1 MNNSTSLCPTKPI
14 FMQSERVS
22 RQVYTFN
29 IEKYKDAGTRLS
41 AVSIQGIVNRKTPEL
56 FILNEDIEWCLEYYT
71 KKDYIDTVTEIPTL
85 DELFKRYAKYMKG
98 AVVIDPDKDF
108 TVNTATNIAGS
119 ESRVIISPDMVET
132 VKSYGITDIKDIRDL
147 GFKNAAE
154 AYKWEKE
161 HYFKDKCKDAL
172 CCLYYSRFTDPARD
186 YVIEF
191 NIHSFWVAGKQDD
204 DYDPEMVELVTETLK
219 ETPANIPVYGFWQ
232 NGERGLHEF
241 PGVRLGGYYGKFTA
255 VNVHVGNYSFHSG
268 IPADVNNL
276 KQSKIR
282 NKTEKVQYDPNKKY
296 VALIMIES
304 GDAPVYFQGL
314 FQRYQWWDPIRGSFP
329 ISYGITPSLRYLA
342 PGILQNLYET
352 MTEEDFFFGSI
363 SGIGYCYPLE
373 GFASKCDNPEAVL
386 NEYYERTAAEF
397 SKMDIDMFGLYSHTW
412 TPWKKEDDEY
422 INKYLTKYPQFKSII
437 ADMGR
442 NDNMA
447 KPHVML
453 DNDTSVHHTVTRWS
467 WDQHGAPFT
476 TEHDIEARDFLVN
489 EILEN
494 SKDQQ
499 FIQAMFYS
507 WFYGPRRL
515 KMAVDIL
522 KEKGYEF
529 VSLIEMDELWRN
541 HGQN

>member
-1 MNNSTSLCPTKPI
+1 MTDIRNTEQLKPI
-14 FMQSERVS
+14 FRQSETIS
-22 RQVYTFN
+22 KHIYTFN
-29 IEKYKDAGTRLS
+29 LAKYQSAGERL
-41 AVSIQGIVNRKTPEL
+41 AIVSIQGLVNRKSPEL
-56 FILNEDIEWCLEYYT
+56 FLLNENIEWCLEYYLE
-71 KKDYIDTVTEIPTL
+71 KNYIESITEIPNL
-85 DELFKRYAKYMKG
+85 EKLFERYSAVLKG
-98 AVVIDPDKDF
+98 AVVLDPEKDF

-119 ESRVIISPDMVET
+119 ECRVIISPDMIDL
-132 VKSYGITDIKDIRDL
+132 VKKYGITDVKDIRDYN
-147 GFKNAAE
+147 FKNAVE

-161 HYFKDKCKDAL
+161 TYLKSQSKDAL

-191 NIHSFWVAGKQDD
+191 NVHSFWVPGKQDD
-204 DYDPEMVELVTETLK
+204 DYDPEMEEIVTETLK
-219 ETPANIPVYGFWQ
+219 ETPVNIPVYGFWQ
-232 NGERGLHEF
+232 NGERGMHEF

-255 VNVHVGNYSFHSG
+255 VNDHVGNYSFHSG
-268 IPADVNNL
+268 VPCDVNNL

-282 NKTEKVQYDPNKKY
+282 NKKEKVKYNPEKKY

-314 FQRYQWWDPIRGSFP
+314 IQRYQWWDKLRGTFP

-342 PGILQNLYET
+342 PAILQNLYET
-352 MTEEDFFFGSI
+352 MTEEDFFFCSI

-373 GFASKCDNPEAVL
+373 GYASKCENPDLVL
-386 NEYYERTAAEF
+386 SEYYERTAAEL
-397 SKMDIDMFGLYSHTW
+397 SKMDIEMLGLYSHTW

-422 INKYLTKYPQFKSII
+422 LNKYVTKYPQFKTII

-442 NDNMA
+442 NDNMDV
-447 KPHVML
+447 PNMML
-453 DNDTSVHHTVTRWS
+453 TNDTSIHHTLTRWS
-467 WDQHGAPFT
+467 WDQHGAPYDT
-476 TEHDIEARDFLVN
+476 THDKEATEFLVN

-494 SKDQQ
+494 TKDHQ

-529 VSLIEMDELWRN
+529 VSLLELDSLWRSIN
-541 HGQN
+541 